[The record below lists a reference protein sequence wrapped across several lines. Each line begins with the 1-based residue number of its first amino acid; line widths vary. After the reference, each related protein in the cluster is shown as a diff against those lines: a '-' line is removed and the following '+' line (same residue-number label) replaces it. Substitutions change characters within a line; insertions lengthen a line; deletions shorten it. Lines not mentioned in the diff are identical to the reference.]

1 METSTIIIGIVALA
15 GGAYAGI
22 YLYKRRV
29 QKSIMM
35 LRLFLKDNE
44 LTSEFLVAA
53 LAINGI
59 NIGGTTGFSESFDV
73 VKDEEKAE
81 AKKNSA
87 VNRKLEEEA
96 SLPSGS
102 LGSADMIASV

>member
-44 LTSEFLVAA
+44 LSVV
-53 LAINGI
+53 GQ
-59 NIGGTTGFSESFDV
+59 GFFF
-73 VKDEEKAE
+73 
-81 AKKNSA
+81 
-87 VNRKLEEEA
+87 
-96 SLPSGS
+96 
-102 LGSADMIASV
+102 